1 MVGVLAILSGIS
13 GKKNDDCEIPSG
25 KYLQTGGD
33 VWGES
38 VDSGG
43 DEFAVAD
50 AGSRGALST
59 VESAVGVDAVDAGRI

>member
-1 MVGVLAILSGIS
+1 MVRVLAILSGIE
-13 GKKNDDCEIPSG
+13 GEKNDNCKVPARG
-25 KYLQTGGD
+25 YLQIGGD

-38 VDSGG
+38 VDPSG

-50 AGSRGALST
+50 AGSGGALST